1 MREREGGGEGG
12 DGVRGGE
19 KMRISLHSG
28 PQMRAGRLIEVNG
41 ND

>member
-1 MREREGGGEGG
+1 MKEKGWRG
-12 DGVRGGE
+12 DGVRGRE

-28 PQMRAGRLIEVNG
+28 PQTRAARLIEVNG